1 MWGCGRVCGCELG
14 SVGVRVDMEQVHMST
29 MSGVMHMYVCVWV
42 WVGGCVHLGLGV
54 CMCGCEELE
63 GIKCEMWREWECEE
77 V

>member
-29 MSGVMHMYVCVWV
+29 MSGVMYVCVWV

-54 CMCGCEELE
+54 CVWL
-63 GIKCEMWREWECEE
+63 
-77 V
+77 